1 MSPSRSTINVASA
14 SAIRLLPPP
23 ARRIESGGRG
33 CSSLSSSRRP
43 RRTVDAEIPV
53 ASATTPTPPLP
64 IALASVAAHTRR
76 DRSFSVGERGSYFSC
91 SESTSTQ
98 PMSATELGNG
108 QLLFYDP
115 LVPNWILGR
124 SPSDRRPFGLMWQSD
139 VPQGPQGC
147 ISACYPGNRLPL
159 PRMPYK
165 RVASSWTTVRISDW
179 GRPIRKASWT
189 YEESFE
195 FRAHRIQTILPTS

>member
-1 MSPSRSTINVASA
+1 MWLTSCPKRCSSLESRLTLREVQRSGDCGSPETVGSMSPSRSTINVASA

-23 ARRIESGGRG
+23 ARRIESGGSG

-76 DRSFSVGERGSYFSC
+76 DRSFSVGERASYFSC

-98 PMSATELGNG
+98 LMSATELRNG
-108 QLLFYDP
+108 QLFIY
-115 LVPNWILGR
+115 
-124 SPSDRRPFGLMWQSD
+124 
-139 VPQGPQGC
+139 GP
-147 ISACYPGNRLPL
+147 
-159 PRMPYK
+159 
-165 RVASSWTTVRISDW
+165 
-179 GRPIRKASWT
+179 
-189 YEESFE
+189 
-195 FRAHRIQTILPTS
+195 